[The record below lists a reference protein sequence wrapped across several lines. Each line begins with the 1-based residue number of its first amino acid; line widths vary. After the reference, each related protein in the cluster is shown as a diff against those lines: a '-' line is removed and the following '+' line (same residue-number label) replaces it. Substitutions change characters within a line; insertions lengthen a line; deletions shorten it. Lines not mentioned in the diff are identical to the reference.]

1 MNSVRRCRAF
11 KVNYTT
17 DFGLY
22 HKLQFII
29 QNNRKNEKV
38 YLISCINGFNDAS

>member
-1 MNSVRRCRAF
+1 MTCLF
-11 KVNYTT
+11 MCTIKFPQQDDFHYTDT
-17 DFGLY
+17 Y
-22 HKLQFII
+22 TII